1 MSWEKIADR
10 VANYVY
16 LYPLVLC
23 FYISILVYILLLPK
37 WYLDFVMTYA
47 SCLAL
52 LHTASCHISGM
63 VTTCFVRHCL
73 GNIYPWEKRVRLYV
87 IVDTFRSIGSW
98 QSHVTV
104 MDYHLMSQ
112 HIAKVPIWNYMCKM
126 CVVSNRQLDKNDLR
140 QKLILPL
147 IWTSPSWVVVKS
159 TFNVPKVYYIDHN
172 FLLRCFMST
181 DSLKMFCFGK

>member
-1 MSWEKIADR
+1 M
-10 VANYVY
+10 
-16 LYPLVLC
+16 
-23 FYISILVYILLLPK
+23 LPK

-47 SCLAL
+47 SCLAQ
-52 LHTASCHISGM
+52 LHTASFHISEM
-63 VTTCFVRHCL
+63 VATYFVRTAW
-73 GNIYPWEKRVRLYV
+73 GIYFRGRNVFLYM

-98 QSHVTV
+98 KSHVTV